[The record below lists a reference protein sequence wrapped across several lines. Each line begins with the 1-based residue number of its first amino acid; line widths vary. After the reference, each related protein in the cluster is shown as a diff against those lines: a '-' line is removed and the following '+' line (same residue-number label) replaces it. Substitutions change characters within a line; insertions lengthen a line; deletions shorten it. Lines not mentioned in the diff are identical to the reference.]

1 MLETVFDEA
10 FSLLEHLSKLIG
22 WLLASQRS
30 NYPGVGDFEMRI
42 RMRITNL
49 IMESFQHDY
58 DELEGVIARMMMT
71 RGWTA
76 RMMVNQLDDWP

>member
-1 MLETVFDEA
+1 
-10 FSLLEHLSKLIG
+10 
-22 WLLASQRS
+22 
-30 NYPGVGDFEMRI
+30 MRI
-42 RMRITNL
+42 RMRNTNL
-49 IMESFQHDY
+49 IMESFQHYY

>member
-10 FSLLEHLSKLIG
+10 FSLLEHLSKPIP
-22 WLLASQRS
+22 ASQRN

-42 RMRITNL
+42 RMRNTNL
-49 IMESFQHDY
+49 LWSFSNMIA
-58 DELEGVIARMMMT
+58 IARMMT
-71 RGWTA
+71 RGWLA

>member
-10 FSLLEHLSKLIG
+10 FSLLEHLSKPIP
-22 WLLASQRS
+22 ASQIN
-30 NYPGVGDFEMRI
+30 NYPGVGDFAMRI
-42 RMRITNL
+42 RMRNTNL

-58 DELEGVIARMMMT
+58 DDLKGDIARMMT
-71 RGWTA
+71 RGWLA